1 MKKAFDG
8 RWLPAIGLLMLSA
21 TVSAQPAPQTT
32 CMEVLTNVDNVD
44 VPLTSADIASH
55 PSCFGGS
62 ALTAQVQINAT
73 SFAQASAISG
83 ALGSRFMGSAG
94 PGPQAA
100 AGTRGLAAGGIGKPF
115 NVWGNLSHADTRQD
129 YLATPSLSVSNDAMV
144 LNTVL
149 GADYALAPNFVLG
162 VSAAVDRGDL
172 SSQAAGQDQLQ
183 ATSKGYVIAPYAGYQ
198 LNKVLALDASVGFGQ
213 GKLYSS
219 GDVNAESDR
228 WFGAANL
235 SYNQWFGNAQ
245 VTGKLSYLH
254 GEEKYGDIRAAG
266 VSYANT
272 GARNTIDQMRL
283 GVQAGYWLSGGFMP
297 YAGLAYVN
305 DLHRST
311 SLSLASQDPIG
322 KDAWVWTLGLN
333 FFSLASGVTAG
344 IAYNQEEGRS
354 NQKNNNLLAN
364 ISVRF

>member
-1 MKKAFDG
+1 MKSAFDG
-8 RWLPAIGLLMLSA
+8 RWLLAVGLVALSGTA
-21 TVSAQPAPQTT
+21 SAQPAPQQDACLVVHPPNGNERTVT
-32 CMEVLTNVDNVD
+32 
-44 VPLTSADIASH
+44 PADIASH

-62 ALTAQVQINAT
+62 AVTAQVQINAT

-83 ALGSRFMGSAG
+83 AGGSRFMGSAG
-94 PGPQAA
+94 PGAQAA
-100 AGTRGLAAGGIGKPF
+100 AGTRGLAAGGTGKAF

-129 YLATPSLSVSNDAMV
+129 YLAAPSQSVSNDAKV

-162 VSAAVDRGDL
+162 VSAAIDRGEL

-198 LNKVLALDASVGFGQ
+198 LNKWLALDASVGFGQ

-219 GDVNAESDR
+219 GDVSAESDR

-245 VTGKLSYLH
+245 LSGRLSYLH
-254 GEEKYGDIRAAG
+254 GEEKYGDMRATST
-266 VSYANT
+266 SYANT

-283 GVQAGYWLSGGFMP
+283 GVQAGYWLNGGFMP

-305 DLHRST
+305 DLNRST
-311 SLSLASQDPIG
+311 SLSVASQDPIG

-344 IAYNQEEGRS
+344 VAYNQEEGRS

-364 ISVRF
+364 ISIRF